1 MENAAPYQECSALLS
16 DAAALRAAAR
26 ERGYLFFRARLPAAA
41 VREVRRDVLQEI
53 QRQGYL
59 APDTAWDDAVAR
71 PGTSLTAFDA
81 NPAYRAYYNGLLRLR
96 SLHALALHPRLLEV
110 LELLFEEPPLTHP
123 RHICHTIFPNDPKYV
138 RVPHQD
144 FFAIRG
150 TTDTW
155 TAWLPLG
162 DCGGELGGGLGI
174 VPGSHASGLQDA
186 DDWTMEVKPA
196 SDAGWAWSPM
206 SCGDVLLFHS
216 LTIHH
221 AQPNASDRVRLAVS
235 YRHQPCSQPVAASS
249 LQPHMGWLQW
259 DELYRDWAA
268 DDPLR
273 YYWRAQQPR
282 VAR

>member
-1 MENAAPYQECSALLS
+1 MENAAPYQECSALLD

-53 QRQGYL
+53 RRQGYL
-59 APDTAWDDAVAR
+59 APDTPLDAAVAR

-96 SLHALALHPRLLEV
+96 SFHALALHPRLLQV

-123 RHICHTIFPNDPKYV
+123 RHICHAIFPNDPKYV

-144 FFAIRG
+144 FFAVRG

-155 TAWLPLG
+155 TVWLPLG
-162 DCGGELGGGLGI
+162 DCGPELGGGLGI
-174 VPGSHASGLQDA
+174 VPGSHHSGLQEA

-196 SDAGWAWSPM
+196 SGADWAWSPM

-221 AQPNASDRVRLAVS
+221 AQPNASDRVRLAAS
-235 YRHQPCSQPVAASS
+235 YRYQPCSQPVAASS

-273 YYWRAQQPR
+273 YYWRALQPR
-282 VAR
+282 VAG